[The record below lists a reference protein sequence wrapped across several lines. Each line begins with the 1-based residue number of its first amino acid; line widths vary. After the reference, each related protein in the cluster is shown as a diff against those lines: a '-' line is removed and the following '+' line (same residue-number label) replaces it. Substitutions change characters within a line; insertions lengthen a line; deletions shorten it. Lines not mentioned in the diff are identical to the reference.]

1 MSIFLEPAMPDV
13 LKCKVTY
20 LKLDSSDILPE
31 LYMFVFLI
39 VWLQLKTTKRMDTKK
54 ETYAIVSTI

>member
-20 LKLDSSDILPE
+20 SKLDSSDILPE
-31 LYMFVFLI
+31 LYMFVFLTFLNNKMLSLLVNI
-39 VWLQLKTTKRMDTKK
+39 GLTRISLNF
-54 ETYAIVSTI
+54 S